1 MTQEYFEHKDSNGK
15 STIKLTSTNDKMKW
29 VQHGNSM
36 RDFVN
41 EVWLHSWA
49 DDRLMMP
56 VVSAFKAESSDKA
69 GTFKLIDLTDH
80 SKPIEITRKAVAK
93 EEDAKDGVWLLQSL
107 NYKSN
112 SGVYNTDIGNRRYSS
127 FDIDKAETKIE
138 EIKPKPIFKGD
149 FNALNIK
156 THNDLIHSISDNVHK
171 NYAKARASNLSRLA
185 KFGANT
191 KRILV
196 VDYGKIEVGDV
207 VVATVPIHNSSE
219 PNDMQSGA
227 YIVAE
232 VKQTIETS
240 GNVKVYAKELTLKR
254 DANLALEEGK
264 KVFNK

>member
-1 MTQEYFEHKDSNGK
+1 MVQNYFDLKDSNGK

-80 SKPIEITRKAVAK
+80 SKPIEITRKATT
-93 EEDAKDGVWLLQSL
+93 EEDTKNKNEVWLLQSL

-127 FDIDKAETKIE
+127 FDVDKAETKIE

-171 NYAKARASNLSRLA
+171 NYAKARASNLSRLS

-196 VDYGKIEVGDV
+196 VDYGKIGIGDV
-207 VVATVPIHNSSE
+207 VAVTVPIHNSSD
-219 PNDMQSGA
+219 PNDMQSGT
-227 YIVAE
+227 YIVTE
-232 VKQTIETS
+232 IRQTIETQET
-240 GNVKVYAKELTLKR
+240 VKVYRKELTLKR
-254 DANLALEEGK
+254 DANLAKENKKILEG
-264 KVFNK
+264 